1 LKPNYILKKEARKTI
16 FWVIIVSNILKKDK
30 IMEKKKPNIYKALMD
45 FRSQVDS
52 VERTS
57 KNEFLNYHYANI
69 NNIIDTIKPVLY
81 DLGMGYV
88 QTIQYVD
95 GIDLLNTRVFL
106 VDHPEEYIE
115 SNVRL
120 IMVKEDSQSLGS
132 SITYNRRYSL
142 ISIFSLEVED
152 DDGERAVKTKPK
164 TPTQSWNEHINE
176 IKTKIDKAKKK
187 GDLEQA
193 TKIWEWLEEKTLND
207 NGKLIETSRYI
218 PMVDYYEK
226 VFNGK

>member
-1 LKPNYILKKEARKTI
+1 MAT
-16 FWVIIVSNILKKDK
+16 
-30 IMEKKKPNIYKALMD
+30 KKPNIYKALMD

-132 SITYNRRYSL
+132 SITYNRRDSL

-164 TPTQSWNEHINE
+164 TPTQSWNDHINE
-176 IKTKIDKAKKK
+176 IKAKIDKAKEK

-193 TKIWEWLEEKTLND
+193 TKIWEWLEEKTLDD
-207 NGKLIETSRYI
+207 NGKLIETSKYI
-218 PMVDYYEK
+218 PIVDYYEQ
-226 VFNGK
+226 VFNGE

>member
-1 LKPNYILKKEARKTI
+1 
-16 FWVIIVSNILKKDK
+16 
-30 IMEKKKPNIYKALMD
+30 MEKKKPNIYKALMD

-164 TPTQSWNEHINE
+164 TPTQSWNERMNE

-193 TKIWEWLEEKTLND
+193 NTIWEWLEERTLND
-207 NGKLIETSRYI
+207 NGQLIETSRYI

>member
-1 LKPNYILKKEARKTI
+1 
-16 FWVIIVSNILKKDK
+16 
-30 IMEKKKPNIYKALMD
+30 MEKKKPNIYKALMD